1 VAGGLRYNKKT
12 YKFDYVDL
20 KKKQKFYGKRKI
32 TCGVN
37 CKRQYL
43 KDLEGLTIANVN
55 FLNTNIQAFKCAK
68 G

>member
-1 VAGGLRYNKKT
+1 VAGGLRYNKKHT
-12 YKFDYVDL
+12 SL
-20 KKKQKFYGKRKI
+20 IMSIKKKQKFYGKIKI

>member
-1 VAGGLRYNKKT
+1 MSI
-12 YKFDYVDL
+12 
-20 KKKQKFYGKRKI
+20 KKKQKFYGKIKI